1 MSAASG
7 RITEWKHA
15 YQVLGVPLSSSAASI
30 KQSYKQMIRRWHP
43 DLYQEGT
50 PAQAEATQMTK
61 TINESYSLI
70 RNAPL
75 RYHIDA
81 FPNALQ
87 REKQVEQDSPIRT
100 PVPSDEPH
108 PRVDRLEFAVRFVC
122 GALVGGLLSLRLFFY
137 FYYFYSQPGTL
148 ILSAAATVLLFGFLA
163 ARYGDQFWHSFFQ
176 RWWIWW

>member
-1 MSAASG
+1 MPTVSDRVS
-7 RITEWKHA
+7 EWKHA
-15 YQVLGVPLSSSAASI
+15 YQVLGVPLSASAMTI
-30 KQSYKQMIRRWHP
+30 KQSYKQIVRRWHP

-50 PAQAEATQMTK
+50 PAHAEATQMTK

-87 REKQVEQDSPIRT
+87 REKQVEQDFPIRT

-122 GALVGGLLSLRLFFY
+122 GALLGGLISLRLLLY
-137 FYYFYSQPGTL
+137 LYGQPGTL
-148 ILSAAATVLLFGFLA
+148 ILCMAGTIMLFGFLA
-163 ARYGDQFWHSFFQ
+163 ARYGDQFWHTFLQ